1 MFFVFYS
8 LLFCCVD
15 LWLKVA
21 GGGSRFWMKAISL
34 AAFSEARNT
43 IHIVQVMP
51 RRHKARRRR
60 QGHDTVDG
68 YTSVVSDLPI
78 KDDALRKR
86 AEIVRRIKEER
97 YYQLVAHNASVAIPV
112 TPDPADMKVGKR
124 SFERLL
130 GQWKEALHAGSEC
143 INARAD

>member
-1 MFFVFYS
+1 
-8 LLFCCVD
+8 
-15 LWLKVA
+15 
-21 GGGSRFWMKAISL
+21 
-34 AAFSEARNT
+34 
-43 IHIVQVMP
+43 MP

-60 QGHDTVDG
+60 QGYDTVDG

-97 YYQLVAHNASVAIPV
+97 DYQLVAHNASVAIPV
-112 TPDPADMKVGKR
+112 TPDPADKKVGKR

-130 GQWKEALHAGSEC
+130 GQWKEALQAGGEC